1 MSEAPIRVAGAPDA
15 ATPISAVSEGE
26 LLAWI
31 TDRVPAVRSE
41 SATLLGIGDDAAVLR
56 FAGDAVVTTDTLVH
70 GPDFRMAWS
79 DAASLGWKAAAVNL
93 ADVAAM
99 GARPTALLIALTLPA
114 TLPLGWVGDFYDG
127 LVSAC
132 GRFGDDIQVV
142 GGDVTVSPTL
152 TIAVTALGDLRGAR
166 AVLRSGAR
174 AGDVVALAGEQGP
187 AARGLRV
194 LFERFRDPDGTPIT
208 VDDAR
213 LTPAERFD
221 VGRQLRPEP
230 PVRLGEQAA
239 AAGAHALMDVSD
251 GLVMD
256 ARRMARAS
264 GVRIDVEAALL
275 GEDPASALAG
285 GEDHTL
291 LAVFPADVALPDG
304 FRRVG
309 RVYEAPAGEVTVDG
323 TAYDARGGWDPYQDW
338 DAAQG

>member
-1 MSEAPIRVAGAPDA
+1 MSEAPTRAPDA
-15 ATPISAVSEGE
+15 PDATTPISAVSEAE

-31 TDRVPAVRSE
+31 TGRVPDARVD
-41 SATLLGIGDDAAVLR
+41 SATRLGIGDDAAVLR
-56 FAGDAVVTTDTLVH
+56 FSGDAVVTTDTLVH
-70 GPDFRMAWS
+70 GPDFRLAWS
-79 DAASLGWKAAAVNL
+79 DAVSLGWKAAAVNL
-93 ADVAAM
+93 ADIAAM

-114 TLPLGWVGDFYDG
+114 TLPLGWVGEFYDG
-127 LVSAC
+127 LVQAC

-174 AGDVVALAGEQGP
+174 EGDVIALAGEQGP

-194 LFERFRDPDGTPIT
+194 LFERFRDEDGTPVPI
-208 VDDAR
+208 DDAR
-213 LTPAERFD
+213 LTAAERFD
-221 VGRQLRPEP
+221 VSRQLRPEP

-264 GVRIDVEAALL
+264 GVRFDFEAALL
-275 GEDPASALAG
+275 GDDPASALAG

-291 LAVFPADVALPDG
+291 LAAFPADVALPEG

-309 RVYEAPAGEVTVDG
+309 RVYGAPAGEVTVDG

-338 DAAQG
+338 DTAQG

>member
-1 MSEAPIRVAGAPDA
+1 MSQAPLRPDA
-15 ATPISAVSEGE
+15 ATPISQVSEGE

-31 TDRVPAVRSE
+31 TARVPDVRHDG
-41 SATLLGIGDDAAVLR
+41 ATILGIGDDAAVLR
-56 FAGDAVVTTDTLVH
+56 FGGDAVVTTDTLVH

-79 DAASLGWKAAAVNL
+79 DASSLGWKAAAVNL

-114 TLPLGWVGDFYDG
+114 DLPLGWVGDFYDG

-132 GRFGDDIQVV
+132 RWFGDDIQVV

-152 TIAVTALGDLRGAR
+152 TIAVTALGDLRGAGP
-166 AVLRSGAR
+166 VLRSGAR
-174 AGDVVALAGEQGP
+174 AGDVLALAGEQGP
-187 AARGLRV
+187 AARGLQV
-194 LFERFRDPDGTPIT
+194 LFARFRDAEGRPVA
-208 VDDAR
+208 VDDAL
-213 LTPAERFD
+213 LTEAERFD

-239 AAGAHALMDVSD
+239 AGGAHALMDVSD

-264 GVRIDVEAALL
+264 GVRIDIDAAAL
-275 GEDPASALAG
+275 GADPAAALAG

-291 LAVFPADVALPDG
+291 LAAFPAGRELPAG
-304 FRRVG
+304 FRRIG
-309 RVYEAPAGEVTVDG
+309 RVLASPVGDVTVDG
-323 TAYDARGGWDPYQDW
+323 AVYDARGGWDPYQDW